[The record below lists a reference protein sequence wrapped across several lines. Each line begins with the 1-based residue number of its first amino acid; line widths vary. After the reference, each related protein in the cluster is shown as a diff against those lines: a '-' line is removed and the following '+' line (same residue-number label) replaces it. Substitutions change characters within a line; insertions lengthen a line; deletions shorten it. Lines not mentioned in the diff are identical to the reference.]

1 MKKVKYRLV
10 YNRKKLLNSKGYAL
24 IQVEASLGKNKMYFG
39 TRIYVRPE
47 EWDQRKS
54 CIVNHPNARDLN
66 LWLYGFIIELEKLEL
81 SMWKKGITPTL
92 AQIKDFFENKHKQEC
107 TFKEFCMATIE
118 NSHRKKSTQYN
129 LLGTVRIIN
138 VFRPSHTWE
147 DLTHAFLKDF
157 EHWMRQKCY
166 AINTIGKHLRNL
178 RTLINEAIA
187 AGHLAAEANPFNQY
201 VIKREKS
208 LHRFLKPEELT
219 RMENIQLEGRLA
231 HIRDSFLF
239 CCYTGLRFSDFV
251 RLESRHIIMQNGEPW
266 LKMKTKKTGTEIQI
280 PLFLIFGGKALKIL
294 NQYAS
299 IEYFAKVGKNSYV
312 NQRLSEL
319 QQILHINTR
328 ITFHTARHTC
338 ATLLCHQG
346 IPITTV
352 QKILG
357 HSNITT
363 TQVYSEVMAETIV
376 RDLSKGF
383 GKANSR
389 EHH

>member
-1 MKKVKYRLV
+1 
-10 YNRKKLLNSKGYAL
+10 
-24 IQVEASLGKNKMYFG
+24 
-39 TRIYVRPE
+39 
-47 EWDQRKS
+47 
-54 CIVNHPNARDLN
+54 
-66 LWLYGFIIELEKLEL
+66 
-81 SMWKKGITPTL
+81 
-92 AQIKDFFENKHKQEC
+92 
-107 TFKEFCMATIE
+107 
-118 NSHRKKSTQYN
+118 
-129 LLGTVRIIN
+129 
-138 VFRPSHTWE
+138 
-147 DLTHAFLKDF
+147 
-157 EHWMRQKCY
+157 
-166 AINTIGKHLRNL
+166 
-178 RTLINEAIA
+178 
-187 AGHLAAEANPFNQY
+187 
-201 VIKREKS
+201 
-208 LHRFLKPEELT
+208 
-219 RMENIQLEGRLA
+219 
-231 HIRDSFLF
+231 
-239 CCYTGLRFSDFV
+239 
-251 RLESRHIIMQNGEPW
+251 MQNGEPW

-299 IEYFAKVGKNSYV
+299 IENFAKVGKNSYV

-319 QQILHINTR
+319 QQMLHINTR

-383 GKANSR
+383 GKTNSR

>member
-1 MKKVKYRLV
+1 
-10 YNRKKLLNSKGYAL
+10 
-24 IQVEASLGKNKMYFG
+24 
-39 TRIYVRPE
+39 
-47 EWDQRKS
+47 
-54 CIVNHPNARDLN
+54 
-66 LWLYGFIIELEKLEL
+66 
-81 SMWKKGITPTL
+81 
-92 AQIKDFFENKHKQEC
+92 
-107 TFKEFCMATIE
+107 
-118 NSHRKKSTQYN
+118 
-129 LLGTVRIIN
+129 
-138 VFRPSHTWE
+138 
-147 DLTHAFLKDF
+147 
-157 EHWMRQKCY
+157 MR
-166 AINTIGKHLRNL
+166 AISS
-178 RTLINEAIA
+178 A
-187 AGHLAAEANPFNQY
+187 
-201 VIKREKS
+201 
-208 LHRFLKPEELT
+208 
-219 RMENIQLEGRLA
+219 
-231 HIRDSFLF
+231 
-239 CCYTGLRFSDFV
+239 
-251 RLESRHIIMQNGEPW
+251 
-266 LKMKTKKTGTEIQI
+266 GTEIQI

-328 ITFHTARHTC
+328 VTFHTARHTC

-383 GKANSR
+383 VKANSR

>member
-1 MKKVKYRLV
+1 MEIISNISNDTKIVL
-10 YNRKKLLNSKGYAL
+10 YA
-24 IQVEASLGKNKMYFG
+24 
-39 TRIYVRPE
+39 
-47 EWDQRKS
+47 
-54 CIVNHPNARDLN
+54 
-66 LWLYGFIIELEKLEL
+66 
-81 SMWKKGITPTL
+81 PT
-92 AQIKDFFENKHKQEC
+92 FR
-107 TFKEFCMATIE
+107 TCM
-118 NSHRKKSTQYN
+118 
-129 LLGTVRIIN
+129 
-138 VFRPSHTWE
+138 
-147 DLTHAFLKDF
+147 
-157 EHWMRQKCY
+157 
-166 AINTIGKHLRNL
+166 
-178 RTLINEAIA
+178 
-187 AGHLAAEANPFNQY
+187 
-201 VIKREKS
+201 
-208 LHRFLKPEELT
+208 KPEELT
-219 RMENIQLEGRLA
+219 RMENILLDGRLA

-319 QQILHINTR
+319 QQMLHINTR

-363 TQVYSEVMAETIV
+363 TQVYSEVMSETIV